1 MPFDITVRHPL
12 YEAFL
17 PSWTLM
23 RDAMDGED
31 AIKAGGKDKNPFKYL
46 PMKSGILAMS
56 DDVKRQAAYDAYKL
70 RAEFPEIVAPTVRGA
85 TGIMLGKPTTIE
97 LPKALEP
104 LKAKATQDG
113 LTLDSLHRRA
123 ALELMTTGRYGL
135 LPGVDSGG
143 NPYLAGYV
151 TESIV
156 NWDATDQVTDYVV
169 LDESGAIRDRATN
182 QWSNEEAYLECFVEN
197 GVYKARRWIK
207 TRAGWQTE
215 DEISAQDRRR
225 RAISELPFVFLGA
238 NDLSANPDDV
248 PLYGLAKLAVRVYRL
263 DADYTFA
270 LHMTS
275 EPTPVAI
282 GFEDPAQAI
291 KDGLAPTTIGAS
303 KLWVLPK
310 GGDAKYLEFSGP
322 GLDAQAKA
330 IDAALNR
337 AVMFGAQ
344 ILTDSSKT
352 AESGEAKKLRMSNEQ
367 ATIKTIALNTAA
379 GLEKALKNVAVWMGA
394 NPNEVKVE
402 PDTDFFDHDLTAQE
416 ITAIVQGW
424 QQGAYSWRT
433 AFDRL
438 QKGGVIPDDRTADD
452 EQELIAED
460 MEGRDAPPEDLFDPV
475 TGKPLDPTKLPL
487 QIIKQAEEIR
497 R

>member
-1 MPFDITVRHPL
+1 MAFDITAKHPEYL
-12 YEAFL
+12 AFL
-17 PSWTLM
+17 PSWQLM
-23 RDAMDGED
+23 RDAMGGED
-31 AIKAGGKDKNPFKYL
+31 DIKAGGRDKNPFKYL

-56 DDVKRQAAYDAYKL
+56 DESKRQAAYDAYKV

-104 LKAKATQDG
+104 LKEKATRDG
-113 LTLDSLHRRA
+113 LTLDSLHRRI
-123 ALELMTTGRYGL
+123 ALELVTVGRYGV
-135 LPGVDSGG
+135 LPGISPAGE
-143 NPYLAGYV
+143 PYLAGYV
-151 TESIV
+151 AESII

-169 LDESGAIRDRATN
+169 LDESGPVRDRATN
-182 QWSNEEAYLECFVEN
+182 EWGETEAYLECYVEN
-197 GVYKARRWIK
+197 GVYKARRWVK
-207 TRAGWQTE
+207 TKAGWQTE
-215 DEISAQDRRR
+215 DEVAAQDRRR

-238 NDLSANPDDV
+238 NDLSASPDDV

-282 GFEDPAQAI
+282 GFDDPAQAI

-330 IDAALNR
+330 IDAALSR

-344 ILTDSSKT
+344 ILTDGSKT
-352 AESGEAKKLRMSNEQ
+352 AESGEAKRLRLNNEQ
-367 ATIKTIALNTAA
+367 ATIKTIALNAAA

-394 NPNEVKVE
+394 NPEEVKVE

-460 MEGRDAPPEDLFDPV
+460 LEGRDPPPEQLFDPV
-475 TGKPLDPTKLPL
+475 TGKPLDPTKLPPQL
-487 QIIKQAEEIR
+487 TSPAAA
-497 R
+497 

>member
-1 MPFDITVRHPL
+1 MAFDITAKHPDYL
-12 YEAFL
+12 AFA

-31 AIKAGGKDKNPFKYL
+31 AIKAGGKAKNPFKYL
-46 PMKSGILAMS
+46 PMKSGILAMT
-56 DDVKRQAAYDAYKL
+56 DEVKRLAAYDAYKM

-85 TGIMLGKPTTIE
+85 TGIMLGKATTIE
-97 LPKALEP
+97 LPKVLEP
-104 LKAKATQDG
+104 LKAKATRDG

-135 LPGVDSGG
+135 LPGVDSDG

-151 TESIV
+151 AESII

-169 LDESGAIRDRATN
+169 LDESGFVRDRATN
-182 QWSNEEAYLECFVEN
+182 EWSTAESYLECYVEG
-197 GVYKARRWIK
+197 GVYKARRWTK
-207 TRAGWQTE
+207 TESGWQKQGE
-215 DEISAQDRRR
+215 VVAQDRRR
-225 RAISELPFVFLGA
+225 QAIPGLPFVFLGA
-238 NDLSANPDDV
+238 NDLSPAPDDV

-282 GFEDPAQAI
+282 GFDDPAQAI
-291 KDGLAPTTIGAS
+291 KDGLAPMTIGAS

-322 GLDAQAKA
+322 GLDAQAKS
-330 IDAALNR
+330 IETALNR

-352 AESGEAKKLRMSNEQ
+352 AESGEAKKLRLSNEQ
-367 ATIKTIALNTAA
+367 ATIKTIALNAAA
-379 GLEKALKNVAVWMGA
+379 GLEKSLKNVAVWMGA
-394 NPNEVKVE
+394 NPDEVKVE

-438 QKGGVIPDDRTADD
+438 QKGGVIPDDRSPDD
-452 EQELIAED
+452 EQELIAKD
-460 MEGRDAPPEDLFDPV
+460 QEGMDVPPEQLFDPV
-475 TGKPLDPTKLPL
+475 TGKPLDPTKLPPQL
-487 QIIKQAEEIR
+487 NNPAAA
-497 R
+497 

>member
-1 MPFDITVRHPL
+1 MAFDITAKHPA
-12 YEAFL
+12 YIAFL
-17 PSWTLM
+17 PSWQLM
-23 RDAMDGED
+23 RDAVDGED
-31 AIKAGGKDKNPFKYL
+31 AVKSKGQTYL

-56 DDVKRQAAYDAYKL
+56 DEAKRQAAYDAYKM

-104 LKAKATQDG
+104 LKQKATRDG
-113 LTLDSLHRRA
+113 LTLDSLHRRI
-123 ALELMTTGRYGL
+123 ALELVTVGRYGL
-135 LPGVDSGG
+135 LPGIGADGD
-143 NPYLAGYV
+143 PYLAGYV
-151 TESIV
+151 AESII
-156 NWDATDQVTDYVV
+156 NWDATDQTTDYVV
-169 LDESGAIRDRATN
+169 LDESGPIRDRETN
-182 QWSNEEAYLECFVEN
+182 EWGDTEAYLECYVED

-207 TRAGWQTE
+207 TKAGWHTE
-215 DEISAQDRRR
+215 DEIAAQDRRR
-225 RAISELPFVFLGA
+225 RGISELPFVFIGA
-238 NDLSANPDDV
+238 NDLSASPDDI

-263 DADYTFA
+263 DADYTYG
-270 LHMTS
+270 LHLTS

-282 GFEDPAQAI
+282 GFDDPAQAI

-322 GLDAQAKA
+322 GLGAQAKA
-330 IDAALNR
+330 IDAALSR

-352 AESGEAKKLRMSNEQ
+352 AESGEAKKLRLSNEQ
-367 ATIKTIALNTAA
+367 ATIKTIALNAAA
-379 GLEKALKNVAVWMGA
+379 GLERALKSVAVWMGA
-394 NPNEVKVE
+394 NPDEVKVE

-433 AFDRL
+433 TFDRL
-438 QKGGVIPDDRTADD
+438 QKGGVIPYDRTPDD
-452 EQELIAED
+452 EQELIAKD
-460 MEGRDAPPEDLFDPV
+460 QEGMDVPPEQLFDPV
-475 TGKPLDPTKLPL
+475 SGRPLDPTKLPL
-487 QIIKQAEEIR
+487 QLNNPAAA
-497 R
+497 